1 MKALLWLY
9 PEGDAVFGCRV
20 AHDRVAIVLKHH
32 PAIAS
37 ISTCAPSG
45 SAATAT
51 VVRAGYGAAKCL
63 AYTSFISA
71 KSRMSV
77 RYTFTFT
84 TSPRDLC
91 AALSITAR
99 LCKICPV

>member
-9 PEGDAVFGCRV
+9 RRGDWFLGCKVR
-20 AHDRVAIVLKHH
+20 DRVGVVLDHH
-32 PAIAS
+32 PAIVS

-51 VVRAGYGAAKCL
+51 VVRAGYGGAKCL

-84 TSPRDLC
+84 TWPSDLS

-99 LCKICPV
+99 L

>member
-1 MKALLWLY
+1 MKALLWVLGY
-9 PEGDAVFGCRV
+9 KV
-20 AHDRVAIVLKHH
+20 AHDRVAIVPAHH

-51 VVRAGYGAAKCL
+51 VVRAGYGGAKRL
-63 AYTSFISA
+63 GYTSFISA
-71 KSRMSV
+71 KVRKSV
-77 RYTFTFT
+77 KYTFTFT
-84 TSPRDLC
+84 TSASDLS